1 MYPDYGYYGTSYYFD
16 GATRSRTIT
25 IHIRNDMVVENQFEL
40 FYIYLWNYYSDS
52 AVMLD
57 PATAIVTI
65 EDDDSELSLHSA
77 KGLHVKWYDN
87 LFNSS
92 TSVVTIGF
100 NGTYSVREGA
110 GGISIVVLVLMNS
123 LARDVVVTLSTQ
135 DVTAQGVFVVM
146 VPN

>member
-1 MYPDYGYYGTSYYFD
+1 MYPDYGYYSTSRLYFD

-25 IHIRNDMVVENQFEL
+25 FYIQNDMVVENQFEL
-40 FYIYLWNYYSDS
+40 FYIYLWNSYSDS

-77 KGLHVKWYDN
+77 KGLHVKWYDF
-87 LFNSS
+87 FNFS
-92 TSVVTIGF
+92 TLVVTIGF

-123 LARDVVVTLSTQ
+123 LARNVVVTLSTQ